1 MRHNALWSARLLAC
15 VAGVRKGRGREL
27 GRETTRLP
35 KLQNWTPLAILLK
48 ENKLVRPFCLFSSFS
63 NKCKAL
69 RVVYFLF
76 LFCFWRSKYESG
88 NLQNFV
94 LATNI
99 NLTSFRILQ
108 RAHTCVCEL
117 EMYLSCHFVL
127 KRPYLSPTELNHQ
140 CILLKVHK
148 ELFWFRYTPPQPIRA
163 AGCCSADEPGTMNV
177 HFVAHCIKLSIFQAK
192 SLPYQELF
200 CIATLPTSLA
210 DRNEK
215 IKKQQVKCISQFH
228 LRPVPPSGLTPGHK
242 HFFASDGKFPGVGT
256 LELSGWGRK
265 KRANAPSSVN
275 TATFFIDRT
284 VKECHFKHFNVRF
297 FGSINVFLCNTVIL
311 IKTSRRDDTSLWF

>member
-1 MRHNALWSARLLAC
+1 MT
-15 VAGVRKGRGREL
+15 KQI
-27 GRETTRLP
+27 
-35 KLQNWTPLAILLK
+35 K
-48 ENKLVRPFCLFSSFS
+48 
-63 NKCKAL
+63 
-69 RVVYFLF
+69 
-76 LFCFWRSKYESG
+76 SG

-163 AGCCSADEPGTMNV
+163 ANCCSAGPGTMNV
-177 HFVAHCIKLSIFQAK
+177 HFVARCIKLSIFQAK

-210 DRNEK
+210 HRNEK

-228 LRPVPPSGLTPGHK
+228 LRTVPPSGLTPGHK
-242 HFFASDGKFPGVGT
+242 HFFCLGWQIPG
-256 LELSGWGRK
+256 SGD
-265 KRANAPSSVN
+265 S
-275 TATFFIDRT
+275 
-284 VKECHFKHFNVRF
+284 
-297 FGSINVFLCNTVIL
+297 
-311 IKTSRRDDTSLWF
+311 

>member
-1 MRHNALWSARLLAC
+1 
-15 VAGVRKGRGREL
+15 
-27 GRETTRLP
+27 
-35 KLQNWTPLAILLK
+35 
-48 ENKLVRPFCLFSSFS
+48 
-63 NKCKAL
+63 
-69 RVVYFLF
+69 
-76 LFCFWRSKYESG
+76 
-88 NLQNFV
+88 
-94 LATNI
+94 
-99 NLTSFRILQ
+99 
-108 RAHTCVCEL
+108 
-117 EMYLSCHFVL
+117 MYPSCHFVL

-163 AGCCSADEPGTMNV
+163 ASCCSAGPGTMNV
-177 HFVAHCIKLSIFQAK
+177 HFVARCIKLSIFQAK

-210 DRNEK
+210 HRNEK

-228 LRPVPPSGLTPGHK
+228 LRPVPPSGLTPGISIF
-242 HFFASDGKFPGVGT
+242 FFASHGKFPGVGT
-256 LELSGWGRK
+256 LELSNRPGWGRK

-297 FGSINVFLCNTVIL
+297 FGSINVFLCNSVIL